1 MLSIIVLFCE
11 KDMWNVP
18 LLVEHVKKTC
28 KGDYEMV
35 LVDNR
40 KDKGTPP
47 PDTGWPVYEA
57 PGIGT
62 FEGRRPLSEPG
73 RTDGILPMTSS
84 LWESSRMTSCRT
96 ISTQE
101 VTWKFTAVFR
111 IAQQEVTWICM
122 PMELLLLHIEVLH
135 IIQGLALSQVQIFL
149 IFTLPA
155 TGQVLQVTRLRE
167 VMVPSPEENVL
178 AQIL

>member
-28 KGDYEMV
+28 KGDCEMV

-40 KDKGTPP
+40 KDKGAPP

-62 FEGRRPLSEPG
+62 FEGRRPLSESG
-73 RTDGILPMTSS
+73 RTDGVLPMTSS
-84 LWESSRMTSCRT
+84 LWESTRMTAYRI
-96 ISTQE
+96 ISTQG
-101 VTWKFTAVFR
+101 VTWKFTVVFPAV
-111 IAQQEVTWICM
+111 QHEVIGRNM
-122 PMELLLLHIEVLH
+122 PMELLQCHYKEQHIT
-135 IIQGLALSQVQIFL
+135 Q
-149 IFTLPA
+149 
-155 TGQVLQVTRLRE
+155 GQVVL
-167 VMVPSPEENVL
+167 PEL
-178 AQIL
+178 K